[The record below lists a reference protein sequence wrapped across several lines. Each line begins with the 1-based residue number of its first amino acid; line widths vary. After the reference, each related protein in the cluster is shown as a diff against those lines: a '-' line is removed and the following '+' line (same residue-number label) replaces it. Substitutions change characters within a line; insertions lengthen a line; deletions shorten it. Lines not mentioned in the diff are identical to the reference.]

1 MQTAIISDTS
11 CLILLN
17 KIGELSLLQ
26 KLFSEIIIT
35 QIVAEE
41 FNKELPNWIIVQNP
55 IDIENQTVLSISLD
69 RGEASSIA
77 LAMERKDCRLIIDEQ
92 KGRRLARQ
100 LGLTITGTLGVLAEA
115 KQIGLILKLKPIL
128 DKIKQTD
135 FRLSE
140 RLIQEILKQVEE

>member
-1 MQTAIISDTS
+1 MQAAIISDTS
-11 CLILLN
+11 CLILFS

-26 KLFSEIIIT
+26 KLFGEIIIT
-35 QIVAEE
+35 QIVATE

-55 IDIENQTVLSISLD
+55 IDIENQTVLSSSLD

-92 KGRRLARQ
+92 KGRRIARQ
-100 LGLTITGTLGVLAEA
+100 LGLTITGTLGVLVEA
-115 KQIGLILKLKPIL
+115 KQKGLILMLKPVL
-128 DKIKQTD
+128 DRIKQTD

-140 RLIQEILKQVEE
+140 RLIQEILKQVGE

>member
-1 MQTAIISDTS
+1 MQAAIISDTS
-11 CLILLN
+11 CLILFN

-26 KLFSEIIIT
+26 KLFGEIIIT

-41 FNKELPNWIIVQNP
+41 FGKKLPTWIIVQNP
-55 IDIENQTVLSISLD
+55 IDLENQSVLNISLD

-77 LAMERKDCRLIIDEQ
+77 LAIERKDCRLIIDEQ
-92 KGRRLARQ
+92 KGRRIARQ
-100 LGLTITGTLGVLAEA
+100 LGITITGTLGVLAEA
-115 KQIGLILKLKPIL
+115 KQSGLISVLKPVL

-140 RLIQEILKQVEE
+140 RLIVEILKQVGE